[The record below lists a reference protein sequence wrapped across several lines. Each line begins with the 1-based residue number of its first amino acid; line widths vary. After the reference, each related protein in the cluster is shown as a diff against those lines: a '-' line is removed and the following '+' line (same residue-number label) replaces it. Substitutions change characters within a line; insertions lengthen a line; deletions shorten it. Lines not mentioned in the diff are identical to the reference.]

1 MCGPPLPAL
10 SDPFRSVTV
19 LAPTIGSAG
28 FTDAPSRG
36 ASAASGSY
44 SADLFG
50 LNGNADA
57 TFCVAAAFSSR
68 MSPRPDASG
77 LARPLTVVRLFRVV
91 LLFRALFDALDDL
104 AMYWFEDVQLSAA
117 S

>member
-1 MCGPPLPAL
+1 MCGPPLPTL

-28 FTDAPSRG
+28 FIDAPSRG

-44 SADLFG
+44 SDALFG

-57 TFCVAAAFSSR
+57 TFCLPAAFSAR
-68 MSPRPDASG
+68 MSPCPDASR
-77 LARPLTVVRLFRVV
+77 LAGPLTVVRLFRVV
-91 LLFRALFDALDDL
+91 LLFRGLFDALDDL
-104 AMYWFEDVQLSAA
+104 
-117 S
+117 